1 LWHSEQVPAKIWEGL
16 LPASRFSA
24 CAEAAARQPIRNITA
39 AKLSARL
46 DILVLQMRKPLQH
59 PNPRLMAAITF

>member
-1 LWHSEQVPAKIWEGL
+1 LQVPAKIWEGL

-24 CAEAAARQPIRNITA
+24 CNGVTAKQPIRSITV

-46 DILVLQMRKPLQH
+46 DIPVSPDAEIASRAL
-59 PNPRLMAAITF
+59 NPTLAATVTF